1 MLLNLIKVKKML
13 KSFHMFSESF
23 LKLVFLRRL
32 ILISA
37 DFVNLYISLLITFW
51 FIPIEQVLY
60 NVYIFTL
67 PFSFILFIFT
77 GQYKALSRF
86 VVSKDLYKITSRNL
100 SILIYQ
106 LIIFRNL
113 NIFKFF
119 ILNFLIFTILSGFMR
134 FSFRDL
140 IKIFY
145 KSKTINK
152 SKFLKRAL
160 IYGAGSAGSQL
171 VSSLSLESNYRVCG
185 FIDDDYSLHGRE
197 LSGHRIYS
205 PNDVERLVEKNKI
218 NEILIAMPSVSKVR
232 RSKIIKK
239 FSCFGIKILQIPTLE
254 EIEKGTKDIANL
266 KEIEI
271 EDILQRESVPPN
283 KKLIEKVIKN
293 KNIFVTGAGGSIGT
307 VLCEQIL
314 KYNPKNII
322 LLERSEFN
330 LYQIE
335 MKLNNKFSDYKNN
348 IFSYLGSASNKT
360 LLEKIFS
367 KHSIEIIFHAAAFKH
382 VPLLEENP
390 LAAIKNNIFTTKL
403 LCHLSEKYK
412 IKNMVMI
419 STDKAV
425 RPTNIMGASKRVAEM
440 IVQGYAKKSN
450 SNFNSKDSEIH
461 NTTFSIVRFGNVL
474 GSSGSVVPQFQEQIK
489 RGGPITL
496 THKKVIRYFMSIN
509 EAVELVLQA
518 SALEKKG
525 NVLLL
530 DMGKPVKIYDLAIQM
545 IALNGLTVKDKNNPS
560 GDIEIIT
567 IGLRSGEKLY
577 EELLIDKNSQSTSH
591 PLIFKGIESSPDLDE
606 VLSKLSLL
614 DQELKKYNEKKCI
627 EILKCLVPEWKN

>member
-1 MLLNLIKVKKML
+1 MKVKNML
-13 KSFHMFSESF
+13 NRFQFFSESF

-32 ILISA
+32 ILITA
-37 DFVNLYISLLITFW
+37 DFVNLYIALLITFW
-51 FIPIEQVLY
+51 FIPVEQVLNNLFIY
-60 NVYIFTL
+60 TL
-67 PFSFILFIFT
+67 PFSFVLFVST
-77 GQYKALSRF
+77 GQYKGLSRY
-86 VVSKDLYKITSRNL
+86 VISKDLYKITSRNL
-100 SILIYQ
+100 VILIYQ
-106 LIIFRNL
+106 LIIFSNL
-113 NIFKFF
+113 NIAKFF

-152 SKFLKRAL
+152 SKFSKRAL

-171 VSSLSLESNYRVCG
+171 VASLGLESNYKVCG
-185 FIDDDYSLHGRE
+185 FIDDNDYLHGRE

-205 PNDVERLVEKNKI
+205 PNDVERLVEKNLI

-232 RSKIIKK
+232 KSDIIKK
-239 FSCFGIKILQIPTLE
+239 FSSYGIKILQMPTLE
-254 EIEKGTKDIANL
+254 EIEKGTKDVANL

-293 KNIFVTGAGGSIGT
+293 KNIFITGAGGSIGT

-314 KYNPKNII
+314 KYNPKKII

-335 MKLNNKFSDYKNN
+335 MKLNNKFSNYKKN
-348 IFSYLGSASNKT
+348 IFSYLGSASNKV

-390 LAAIKNNIFTTKL
+390 IAAIKNNIFTTKL
-403 LCHLSEKYK
+403 LCDLSEKYK
-412 IKNMVMI
+412 VKNMVMI

-440 IVQGYAKKSN
+440 IVQGFAKKSN
-450 SNFNSKDSEIH
+450 SNINSKDLGF
-461 NTTFSIVRFGNVL
+461 NKTTFSIVRFGNVL

-496 THKKVIRYFMSIN
+496 THKEVIRYFMSIN

-525 NVLLL
+525 DVLLL
-530 DMGKPVKIYDLAIQM
+530 DMGNPVKIYDLAIQM
-545 IALNGLTVKDKNNPS
+545 VALNGLTVKDKNNPS
-560 GDIEIIT
+560 GDIEIVT
-567 IGLRSGEKLY
+567 IGLRPGEKLY

-591 PLIFKGIESSPDLDE
+591 PLIFKGIEPSPDLNE
-606 VLSKLSLL
+606 VLSKLNLL
-614 DQELKKYNEKKCI
+614 QQELENYDENKCI
-627 EILKCLVPEWKN
+627 EILKSIVPEWKKL